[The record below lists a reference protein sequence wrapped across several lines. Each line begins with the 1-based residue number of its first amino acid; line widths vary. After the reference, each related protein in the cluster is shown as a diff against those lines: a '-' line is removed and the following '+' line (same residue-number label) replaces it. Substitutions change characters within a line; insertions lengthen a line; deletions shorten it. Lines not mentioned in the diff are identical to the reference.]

1 VAEGIDGDVAVLF
14 AGRVTGGIIHFKLT
28 ARNQFGG
35 AAQGERQAAV
45 SHIVQANRLICSKP
59 TSAYRASNWQVL
71 TIAAIQTMVA
81 AGASNAEPP
90 QRSSAVYVSHAYW

>member
-14 AGRVTGGIIHFKLT
+14 AGRVTGGIIHFELT

-45 SHIVQANRLICSKP
+45 SDD
-59 TSAYRASNWQVL
+59 
-71 TIAAIQTMVA
+71 AATA
-81 AGASNAEPP
+81 C
-90 QRSSAVYVSHAYW
+90 